1 MVKLLGRDIKLAIFD
16 LDGTLIDS
24 TSIWADIDS
33 IFFSR
38 RNLIIPPTYGEEIAH
53 IGLENAAKWTK
64 EKYLPNE
71 KEEDILN
78 EWKELSFE
86 QYKNTTPLKENAL
99 ELLSLLK
106 SKGVHIALATA
117 NSKEIYEV
125 CMHRLDIFKYFE
137 YVIDVNS
144 FKEGKNSP
152 AIYDSI
158 TKKFNVRNDETI
170 IFEDMIV
177 PIKTAYKAG
186 YNVIGVFDKHSSKNK
201 DEDIRK
207 HSMLFIRNFKEIIDL
222 IDK

>member
-1 MVKLLGRDIKLAIFD
+1 MIKILGRDIKLAIFD

-33 IFFSR
+33 IFFAR
-38 RNLIIPPTYGEEIAH
+38 RNLVIPPTYGEEIAH
-53 IGLENAAKWTK
+53 VGLENAAKLTR

-71 KEEDILN
+71 KEEDILK
-78 EWKELSFE
+78 EWLDLSYE
-86 QYKNTTPLKENAL
+86 QYETTIPLKENAK
-99 ELLSLLK
+99 ELLHLLK
-106 SKGVHIALATA
+106 EKGVKIALATA

-125 CMHRLDIFKYFE
+125 CMHRLDIFKYFD

-158 TKKFNVRNDETI
+158 SKKFNVKNSETL

-177 PIKTAYKAG
+177 PIRTAYKAG
-186 YNVIGVFDKHSSKNK
+186 YNVIGVYDIHSSKNK
-201 DEDIRK
+201 DEEIRK
-207 HSMLFIRNFKEIIDL
+207 NTLLFINNFKEIIDL
-222 IDK
+222 INS